1 MRSTQFLITPE
12 TQYFQLERG
21 RVTRYTGVCGLDGH
35 SQAPMAGLWHPVKR
49 VIRPPDYKLSIKGN
63 QKTLFWKTKG
73 YSMGITTDIIV
84 LVLVAFIFG
93 LIMQRLHQPLILGYI
108 LAGIALGPYT
118 GGLTI
123 TEIHDIEL
131 LAEIGV
137 ALLLFALGLEF
148 SLKDLKP
155 VKYIALIGTPL
166 QMLLTIAWGYA
177 VGLLFGWEWRTALW
191 FGSLISLSSTMVLLK
206 TLMNQGLLGTL
217 SSKVMI
223 GMLIIQD
230 LAVVPLMI
238 ILPQLNDPAAGLG
251 ILADAAIKAGI
262 FLAAMFL
269 IGTRL
274 LPFLLRTIAGLGSR
288 ELFILAITAI
298 GLGVGY
304 ATYLVGLS
312 FAFGAFIA
320 GMVLSESDYG
330 HQALSDI
337 IPLRDLFGLLFF
349 ASVGMLFDPRFLA
362 SHFWLILAL
371 VLVVSIGKGCILT
384 VLAWLFRYRNIVPLA
399 VGLGLFQV
407 GEFSFVL
414 ARMGVASESIS
425 SEFYNMFLTM
435 AVVTMVLT
443 PLVSAQTS
451 RLYAIKKRMFKHEPL
466 ESLNFPDDTLRNHVV
481 IAGCGRIGLQ
491 IAEVLHRLAIPFV
504 LVELDQL
511 RIEKAKEAGYPIVY
525 GDGSQEIVQEALA
538 IKKAILLVVTIPGI
552 VVARAIISHAK
563 KVNSDIRVVA
573 RISDPDFFDAFR
585 ALDVV
590 DLIYPEFEAGLEMT
604 RQVLLYLRIPVP
616 EIQLQTENLRQRL
629 VISATTNGEGYRTLG
644 QLRSAEQQFDLQWV
658 DLETGNPLTDVSIA
672 EAGIRKSTG
681 VSVVGI
687 IREGRLTTNP
697 EPSFRFRQGDLVA
710 IIGSAQ
716 ARQRFHCFLN
726 PLSEGCLLSPESGRV
741 D

>member
-1 MRSTQFLITPE
+1 
-12 TQYFQLERG
+12 
-21 RVTRYTGVCGLDGH
+21 
-35 SQAPMAGLWHPVKR
+35 
-49 VIRPPDYKLSIKGN
+49 
-63 QKTLFWKTKG
+63 
-73 YSMGITTDIIV
+73 MGIATDIIV
-84 LVLVAFIFG
+84 LILAAFFCG
-93 LIMQRLHQPLILGYI
+93 LIMQRLRQPLILGYI
-108 LAGIALGPYT
+108 VAGIILGPYT
-118 GGLTI
+118 GGMTI

-155 VKYIALIGTPL
+155 VKYVALIGTPL
-166 QMLLTIAWGYA
+166 QMLLTIGFGYV

-191 FGSLISLSSTMVLLK
+191 FGSLISLSSTMVILK
-206 TLMNQGLLGTL
+206 TLMNQGWLGTL

-251 ILADAAIKAGI
+251 ILGYAGIKAAA
-262 FLAAMFL
+262 FLVTMFFL
-269 IGTRL
+269 GTRL
-274 LPFLLRTIAGLGSR
+274 LPYLLKSIARLGSR

-298 GLGVGY
+298 GLGIGY
-304 ATYLVGLS
+304 ITYLVGLS

-349 ASVGMLFDPRFLA
+349 ASVGMLLDPRFLL
-362 SHFWLILAL
+362 SNFTLILTL
-371 VLVVSIGKGCILT
+371 VVVVSIGKGCIFAA
-384 VLAWLFRYRNIVPLA
+384 LAWAFRYRNIIPLA

-414 ARMGVASESIS
+414 ARIGVANNSIS
-425 SEFYNMFLTM
+425 GEFYNMFLTM
-435 AVVTMVLT
+435 AVVSMVLT
-443 PLVSAQTS
+443 PLISAQAS
-451 RLYAIKKRMFKHEPL
+451 RLYAIKKRLFSHEPL

-481 IAGCGRIGLQ
+481 IAGCGRIGFQ

-525 GDGSQEIVQEALA
+525 GDGSQEIVQEALEIHHA
-538 IKKAILLVVTIPGI
+538 SLLVVTIPGI
-552 VVARAIISHAK
+552 VVARSIISHAK
-563 KVNSDIRVVA
+563 KVNNKIRVVA
-573 RISDPDFFDAFR
+573 RISDPDFFDVFKE
-585 ALDVV
+585 LDVV
-590 DLIYPEFEAGLEMT
+590 DLIHPEFEAGLEMT

-629 VISATTNGEGYRTLG
+629 VSSATTNGEGYKTLG
-644 QLRSAEQQFDLQWV
+644 QMRSAEQQFDLQWV
-658 DLETGNPLTDVSIA
+658 ELEANNPLTDMSIA
-672 EAGIRKSTG
+672 DAEIRKNTG
-681 VSVVGI
+681 ISVVGI
-687 IREGRLTTNP
+687 IRQGRLTTNP
-697 EPSFRFRQGDLVA
+697 EPSYRFCEGDLVA
-710 IIGSAQ
+710 IIGSAK
-716 ARQRFHCFLN
+716 ARQSFHCFLN
-726 PLSEGCLLSPESGRV
+726 PLSESCLIPSDIGMRK
-741 D
+741 

>member
-1 MRSTQFLITPE
+1 
-12 TQYFQLERG
+12 
-21 RVTRYTGVCGLDGH
+21 
-35 SQAPMAGLWHPVKR
+35 
-49 VIRPPDYKLSIKGN
+49 
-63 QKTLFWKTKG
+63 
-73 YSMGITTDIIV
+73 MGIATDIII
-84 LVLVAFIFG
+84 LVLAAFFCG

-108 LAGIALGPYT
+108 LAGIILGPYT
-118 GGLTI
+118 GGMTI

-166 QMLLTIAWGYA
+166 QMLLTIGLGYA

-206 TLMNQGLLGTL
+206 TLMNQGWLGTL

-251 ILADAAIKAGI
+251 ILGYAAIKAAA
-262 FLAAMFL
+262 FLATMFL
-269 IGTRL
+269 LGTRL
-274 LPFLLRTIAGLGSR
+274 LPYLLKIIARLGSR
-288 ELFILAITAI
+288 ELFILATTAI
-298 GLGVGY
+298 GLGIGY

-349 ASVGMLFDPRFLA
+349 ASVGMLLDPGFLL
-362 SHFWLILAL
+362 SHFTLILTL
-371 VLVVSIGKGCILT
+371 VLVVSIGKGCIFA
-384 VLAWLFRYRNIVPLA
+384 VLAWAFRYRNIVPLA

-414 ARMGVASESIS
+414 ARIGVASESIS

-443 PLVSAQTS
+443 PLISAQAS
-451 RLYAIKKRMFKHEPL
+451 RLYALKKRMFRHEPL

-481 IAGCGRIGLQ
+481 IAGCGRIGFQ

-525 GDGSQEIVQEALA
+525 GDGSQEIVQEALEIHHA
-538 IKKAILLVVTIPGI
+538 SLLVVTIPGI
-552 VVARAIISHAK
+552 VVARSIINHAK
-563 KVNSDIRVVA
+563 KVNSEIRIVA
-573 RISDPDFFDAFR
+573 RISDPDFFDVFR
-585 ALDVV
+585 ELDVV
-590 DLIYPEFEAGLEMT
+590 DLIHPEFEAGLEMT
-604 RQVLLYLRIPVP
+604 RQVLLHLRIPVP
-616 EIQLQTENLRQRL
+616 EIQIQTENLRQRL
-629 VISATTNGEGYRTLG
+629 FSSATTNGEGYKTLG
-644 QLRSAEQQFDLQWV
+644 QMRSAERQFDLQWV
-658 DLETGNPLTDVSIA
+658 ELEASNPLTDKSITEA
-672 EAGIRKSTG
+672 EIRKKIG

-697 EPSFRFRQGDLVA
+697 EPSFRFRERDLVA
-710 IIGSAQ
+710 IIGSAE

-726 PLSEGCLLSPESGRV
+726 PLSESCLISPENGLPA
-741 D
+741 